1 MNANLMTKKIEMSKN
16 EAKAAGKIGT
26 PEFEEL
32 KNYMAMYPG
41 FEIQI
46 KAPAKRKVEFRGLT
60 YEYMKNYIKKHDDE
74 DGKIMAEFNDL
85 IALDK
90 KNKVEGAEHLEA
102 AGYLDVKKWFLAKY
116 PEVAKFGTLE
126 TTEEAQEEEPKN
138 QSVIP
143 MPESQTEKKTA

>member
-1 MNANLMTKKIEMSKN
+1 MNANLMTKKIEMSKK

-32 KNYMAMYPG
+32 KNYMAIYPG
-41 FEIQI
+41 FEVQI

-60 YEYMKNYIKKHDDE
+60 YEYMVTYIKKHDNE
-74 DGKIMAEFNDL
+74 DGEIMAEFNDL

-102 AGYLDVKKWFLAKY
+102 AGYLDVKKWFLAKF
-116 PEVAKFGTLE
+116 PEIQKYKEDHA
-126 TTEEAQEEEPKN
+126 
-138 QSVIP
+138 
-143 MPESQTEKKTA
+143 EKVKQILAAA